1 MVDKELKLKIK
12 PVKKVNNDYQAQ
24 GALFYFE
31 KNPQNNKNNN
41 QKKKENK
48 IDFNEVKQILDNK
61 ININNSNKDY
71 KLVKAKKHNIINKN
85 PILTNSF
92 LNSLEIN
99 ISNKIKISSFINNS
113 NKK

>member
-48 IDFNEVKQILDNK
+48 IV
-61 ININNSNKDY
+61 
-71 KLVKAKKHNIINKN
+71 
-85 PILTNSF
+85 
-92 LNSLEIN
+92 
-99 ISNKIKISSFINNS
+99 
-113 NKK
+113 